1 MMGLIV
7 MEVKKKKKKK
17 TPIFDVEENSNILC
31 AHGDSYL

>member
-1 MMGLIV
+1 MAMMGLIV
-7 MEVKKKKKKK
+7 MEV

>member
-1 MMGLIV
+1 MAMMGLIV
-7 MEVKKKKKKK
+7 MKKKK

>member
-1 MMGLIV
+1 MAMMGLIV
-7 MEVKKKKKKK
+7 MEVK